1 MSGGR
6 PAGPR
11 AVLFDLDGTLVD
23 SVPDLAAAAN
33 VLLARRQL
41 APLGLDDVRA
51 MVGNGIEKLVE
62 RAFAARGQDLQGAA
76 FDAAYDEM
84 IAVYGERL
92 TVETTL
98 MPGATAAIE
107 RLHADGVKLAVV
119 TNKAQAATDAIL
131 SHFGLSPR
139 LGAVVGGDVG
149 LAKKPAADIL
159 LAALA
164 RMGVDPAG
172 AVLVGDSP
180 ADAGSAR
187 AAGMPVILVRGGYTT
202 VPVDAIEADL
212 VIDGFDDLD
221 AALTALFPAVVRA

>member
-1 MSGGR
+1 MSGR
-6 PAGPR
+6 R

-23 SVPDLAAAAN
+23 SVPDLAASAN
-33 VLLARRQL
+33 LLLERRQL

-62 RAFAARGQDLQGAA
+62 RAFAARGLDLRGAA
-76 FDAAYDEM
+76 FDAVYDEM

-98 MPGATAAIE
+98 MPGARAAIE
-107 RLHADGVKLAVV
+107 RLHGDGVRIAVV

-131 SHFGLSPR
+131 AHFGLSPL

-164 RMGVDPAG
+164 RMDVDPAG

-180 ADAGSAR
+180 ADAGAAR
-187 AAGMPVILVRGGYTT
+187 AAGLPVVLVRGGYTT
-202 VPVDAIEADL
+202 VPVDDIGADA
-212 VIDGFDDLD
+212 VIDGFDDLEG
-221 AALTALFPAVVRA
+221 ALGALFPVVARA